1 MNSSTSEATAR
12 AGDDQTGG
20 DNVGTT
26 NARDHRMACGL
37 ANTST
42 GGSDAGAGDGG
53 DDSPDTVFSTVW
65 PSVSVVIPA
74 YKCASHIRGCV
85 SAVAAQKY
93 SGHIDITVA
102 LAQSPD
108 NTEQTLAKT
117 VREIAVVA
125 PKLPIRIVDNPHI
138 STSAGLNTAIAN
150 SRGQIIA
157 RVDAQSRIPPNYIQQ
172 AVTTMLRT
180 KAANV
185 GGVQRPSVSKPSA
198 RSPLPAQT
206 GKASATAIAAAL
218 SSPFG
223 GGPAAYRQA
232 ARTLTQRKLTSGK
245 LREKPAAQQHGRGD
259 NKALSAQQH
268 HRDFASTNAIPEPD
282 NALSAQQ
289 HHQYPLST
297 VRQCNYDRCGGHA
310 VDTVYLGVFNRQALQ
325 SVGGFDESLMRNQDY
340 ELNWRL
346 RRAGYV
352 VWLDP
357 SLVVDYTP
365 RDNYRDLATQYF
377 RYGAWKRAVLLR
389 HPKSLKLRQLA
400 APLLLIATVISGME
414 LARKRLRGTV
424 VPLLYISACI
434 QAAFKL
440 RFTLPKVKDRF
451 RAGWTFSVIHFSWA
465 SGFLVG
471 RTRSTPHIQ

>member
-1 MNSSTSEATAR
+1 MNSR
-12 AGDDQTGG
+12 
-20 DNVGTT
+20 
-26 NARDHRMACGL
+26 
-37 ANTST
+37 
-42 GGSDAGAGDGG
+42 
-53 DDSPDTVFSTVW
+53 PDTAFSIVW

-74 YKCASHIRGCV
+74 YKCASHIRDCV

-108 NTEQTLAKT
+108 NTEQILAKT
-117 VREIAVVA
+117 VREMAVVA

-150 SRGQIIA
+150 SRGQVIA

-172 AVTTMLRT
+172 AVTTLLRT

-185 GGVQRPSVSKPSA
+185 GGVQRPSVSKPSVHT
-198 RSPLPAQT
+198 PLPVQT
-206 GKASATAIAAAL
+206 RKASAAAIAAAL

-232 ARTLTQRKLTSGK
+232 TRTLTQRKPTSCK
-245 LREKPAAQQHGRGD
+245 LHEKSAVQQHGCGG
-259 NKALSAQQH
+259 S
-268 HRDFASTNAIPEPD
+268 
-282 NALSAQQ
+282 NALSTQREE

-297 VRQCNYDRCGGHA
+297 VRQCNYNRCGGYA

-357 SLVVDYTP
+357 CLVVDYTP

-414 LARKRLRGTV
+414 LTRKRLRGTV

-440 RFTLPKVKDRF
+440 RFMLPKVKDRF
-451 RAGWTFSVIHFSWA
+451 RAGWAFSVIHFSWA

-471 RTRSTPHIQ
+471 RTRSTPYVQ

>member
-1 MNSSTSEATAR
+1 MNSNTGETTAR
-12 AGDDQTGG
+12 AVDDQTAG
-20 DNVGTT
+20 DDVGTT
-26 NARDHRMACGL
+26 NARDHRTACGL

-42 GGSDAGAGDGG
+42 GGDDVGAGDGG
-53 DDSPDTVFSTVW
+53 DDSPDTVFSTAW

-108 NTEQTLAKT
+108 NTERTLAET
-117 VREIAVVA
+117 VREMAVVA
-125 PKLPIRIVDNPHI
+125 PKLPVRIVGNPHI

-157 RVDAQSRIPPNYIQQ
+157 RVDAQSRIPPHYIQQ

-185 GGVQRPSVSKPSA
+185 GGVQRPSVSKPSV
-198 RSPLPAQT
+198 RNPLPAQT
-206 GKASATAIAAAL
+206 GKASAAAIAAAL

-223 GGPAAYRQA
+223 GGPAEYRQA
-232 ARTLTQRKLTSGK
+232 TRT
-245 LREKPAAQQHGRGD
+245 
-259 NKALSAQQH
+259 
-268 HRDFASTNAIPEPD
+268 
-282 NALSAQQ
+282 
-289 HHQYPLST
+289 
-297 VRQCNYDRCGGHA
+297 DRCGGRA

-357 SLVVDYTP
+357 RLVVDYTP

-377 RYGAWKRAVLLR
+377 RYGTWKRAVLLR

-414 LARKRLRGTV
+414 LTRKRLRGTV

-440 RFTLPKVKDRF
+440 RFMLPKVKDRF
-451 RAGWTFSVIHFSWA
+451 RAGWAFSVIHFSWA

-471 RTRSTPHIQ
+471 RTRSTPYIQ